1 MSTEFY
7 TVSIIEVLISL
18 LLIYGFMH
26 EDKVIKF
33 EQNIKRIIL
42 GNYRRYK
49 RLRKNKPV
57 QSKPLYSLRAIRY
70 NFIYKRYRKY
80 SAKLI
85 EYRFF

>member
-7 TVSIIEVLISL
+7 TVSIIEALVSL

-49 RLRKNKPV
+49 RLRKKNQAKAKPV
-57 QSKPLYSLRAIRY
+57 YTLKNIRY